1 MDAVWWQTQS
11 QDLSETRTSLYMAQ
25 HAGWASGPSQFS
37 SAPSSLGPH
46 GRVGWGSGGHCACGF
61 VLCVFVLKIWAWGV
75 YDFQNER
82 ALVLGEVLFQSSGLP
97 AVNTT
102 LGNNL
107 GKERRAA
114 RASQSWHPVW
124 FLGML
129 RTHGRLPLPTQRNS
143 RQIVFQAMCVCC
155 NMHKLYTHEFVV
167 SQHYYSLFWAN
178 EEFGAVFN

>member
-46 GRVGWGSGGHCACGF
+46 GRVGRGSGGHCACGF
-61 VLCVFVLKIWAWGV
+61 VLWLKIWAWGV

-178 EEFGAVFN
+178 EEFEAVFN